1 MSLFDV
7 LHHLAAFLMPAVA
20 VAMGVSFLDR
30 WLTGRRAPLLKSVAL
45 NFAAGSMALFA
56 GLLAFG
62 VDAKMATYALLV
74 SGCATAQWWLGRR
87 R

>member
-1 MSLFDV
+1 
-7 LHHLAAFLMPAVA
+7 
-20 VAMGVSFLDR
+20 
-30 WLTGRRAPLLKSVAL
+30 
-45 NFAAGSMALFA
+45 MALFA

-74 SGCATAQWWLGRR
+74 VGCATAQWWFGRR